1 MNKVG
6 LIYGWMIYVINNKVE
21 YRIRLANSR
30 TLIRVNLGLKEYV
43 LCLSLLFSQISLI
56 NQSEGSL

>member
-43 LCLSLLFSQISLI
+43 LCLSFLFSQISLI